1 MGDERPR
8 RRART
13 ATPALL
19 EPTPEGGHTCYA
31 GRAMGNIWA
40 FILLIGPLIFVHEL
54 GHLLA
59 AKLVDVKVLR
69 FSIGFGPPLLRAR
82 FGETE
87 YCLAPIPLG
96 GYVSMLGQGNDDVPL
111 AEHDRALSNKPLWAR
126 YLVLGAG
133 PVANLVLPILVY
145 FFFFLQQTTLTP
157 AVVGT
162 VVAGSAADQAGL
174 MQGDRIVAIDDRD
187 IRSWNDMSQRVAE
200 SPGVDLKVQI
210 ERDGKRLDRT
220 VTPAKKVTRNAL
232 GVATPVGRLGV
243 NQAFYA
249 PQIGIIDPRSPAYL
263 EGLRSGDTITSIN
276 GEPVRTVEELQR
288 MLDSTGDGLVRLTY
302 LRATAVA
309 APLATLLWYESAH
322 AQLLPGKDGSGTGI
336 LPGNAFIRSVEPG
349 SPADRAGLRP
359 GDRLL
364 SVDGTSTEQW
374 EILTEV
380 LGQRRLEPVELS
392 VQSLGDAPR
401 TVSLQLEIRS
411 WRDIYQQDR
420 QEVWFGAR
428 PFAKTY
434 FAPPEPIR
442 GRFTYAM
449 GAAVQ
454 QTGASISLM
463 WATLVQMLTF
473 ERGVDELSSVVGL
486 FKVAGTAAEQGPGQ
500 FLELVALLSVN
511 LGFVNLLPIPI
522 LDGGH
527 LLFFTVEAIRR
538 RPMGQRAREIASAVG
553 LVVILL
559 LLLVAAR
566 NDIIRYWL

>member
-1 MGDERPR
+1 
-8 RRART
+8 
-13 ATPALL
+13 
-19 EPTPEGGHTCYA
+19 
-31 GRAMGNIWA
+31 MGNLWA

-96 GYVSMLGQGNDDVPL
+96 GYVSMLGQGNEDVPI
-111 AEHDRALSNKPLWAR
+111 AEQERALSNKPLWAR

-133 PVANLVLPILVY
+133 PLANLVLPVLVY
-145 FFFFLQQTTLTP
+145 FFFFLQHTTLTP
-157 AVVGT
+157 AVIGT

-174 MQGDRIVAIDDRD
+174 VQGDRIVAIDDRD
-187 IRSWNDMSQRVAE
+187 IRSWSDMSQRVAE
-200 SPGVDLKVQI
+200 SPGIDLKVQI

-220 VTPAKKVTRNAL
+220 VTPAKKLSRNAL
-232 GVATPVGRLGV
+232 GVAAPVGRLGV
-243 NQAFYA
+243 LASFYA

-302 LRATAVA
+302 LRATPVV
-309 APLATLLWYESAH
+309 APLGTLLWYESAH

-336 LPGNAFIRSVEPG
+336 LPANSFVRSVEPG
-349 SPADRAGLRP
+349 SPAARAGLMP
-359 GDRLL
+359 GDRVLA
-364 SVDGTSTEQW
+364 VDGVSTAQW
-374 EILTEV
+374 EV
-380 LGQRRLEPVELS
+380 LDDVLKQRRLEPVELT
-392 VQSLGDAPR
+392 VQGLGKSPR
-401 TVSLQLEIRS
+401 SVSLQLEIRT

-420 QEVWFGAR
+420 QELWFGAQ
-428 PFAKTY
+428 PFAKIYTSE
-434 FAPPEPIR
+434 PEPIR

-449 GAAVQ
+449 GSAVGG
-454 QTGASISLM
+454 TAEVISML
-463 WATLVQMLTF
+463 WTTLVQMLTF
-473 ERGVDELSSVVGL
+473 ERGVDDLSSVVGL
-486 FKVAGTAAEQGPGQ
+486 FKVAGTAAEQGPGE
-500 FLELVALLSVN
+500 FLRLVALLSVN

-538 RPMGQRAREIASAVG
+538 RPLGQRAREIASAVG

-566 NDIIRYWL
+566 NDIIRFWL

>member
-1 MGDERPR
+1 
-8 RRART
+8 
-13 ATPALL
+13 
-19 EPTPEGGHTCYA
+19 
-31 GRAMGNIWA
+31 MGNLWA
-40 FILLIGPLIFVHEL
+40 LILLIGPLIFVHEL

-96 GYVSMLGQGNDDVPL
+96 GYVSMLGQGNEDVPI
-111 AEHDRALSNKPLWAR
+111 AEQERALSNKPLWAR

-133 PVANLVLPILVY
+133 PLANLVLPVLVY
-145 FFFFLQQTTLTP
+145 FFFFLQHTTLTP
-157 AVVGT
+157 AVIGT

-187 IRSWNDMSQRVAE
+187 IRSWSDMSQRVAE
-200 SPGVDLKVQI
+200 SPGIDLKVQI

-220 VTPAKKVTRNAL
+220 VTPAKKLSRNAL

-243 NQAFYA
+243 LASFYA

-302 LRATAVA
+302 LRATPVVA
-309 APLATLLWYESAH
+309 PIGTLLWYESAH

-336 LPGNAFIRSVEPG
+336 LPANSFVRSVEPG
-349 SPADRAGLRP
+349 SPADRAGLVP
-359 GDRLL
+359 GDRVLA
-364 SVDGTSTEQW
+364 VDGVSTAQW
-374 EILTEV
+374 EVLTDV
-380 LGQRRLEPVELS
+380 LAQRRLEAVELT
-392 VQSLGDAPR
+392 VQGLGKSPR
-401 TVSLQLEIRS
+401 SVSLQLEIRT

-420 QEVWFGAR
+420 QELWFGAQ
-428 PFAKTY
+428 PFAKIYTSE
-434 FAPPEPIR
+434 PEPIR

-449 GAAVQ
+449 GSAVGG
-454 QTGASISLM
+454 TGEVISML
-463 WATLVQMLTF
+463 WTTLVQMLTF
-473 ERGVDELSSVVGL
+473 ERGVDDLSSVVGL
-486 FKVAGTAAEQGPGQ
+486 FKVAGTAAEQGPGE
-500 FLELVALLSVN
+500 FLRLVALLSVN

-538 RPMGQRAREIASAVG
+538 RPLGQRAREIASAVG

>member
-1 MGDERPR
+1 MAAPR
-8 RRART
+8 A
-13 ATPALL
+13 AP
-19 EPTPEGGHTCYA
+19 GSGHTCYA
-31 GRAMGNIWA
+31 RPAMGNIWA

-96 GYVSMLGQGNDDVPL
+96 GYVSMLGQGSEDVPI
-111 AEHDRALSNKPLWAR
+111 AEQERALSNKPLWAR

-133 PVANLVLPILVY
+133 PLANLVLPVIVY
-145 FFFFLQQTTLTP
+145 FFFFLQQTTLMP
-157 AVVGT
+157 AVLGT

-187 IRSWNDMSQRVAE
+187 IRSWSDMSQRVAE
-200 SPGVDLKVQI
+200 SPGIDLKVQI

-220 VTPAKKVTRNAL
+220 VTPAKKVARNQL
-232 GVATPVGRLGV
+232 GVSTPVGRLGV
-243 NQAFYA
+243 LMLFYA

-288 MLDSTGDGLVRLTY
+288 MLESTGDGLVRLTY
-302 LRATAVA
+302 LRATPVA
-309 APLATLLWYESAH
+309 APIGTLLWYESAH

-336 LPGNAFIRSVEPG
+336 LPANNFVRSVEPG
-349 SPADRAGLRP
+349 SPAARAGLVP
-359 GDRLL
+359 GDRVLA
-364 SVDGTSTEQW
+364 VDGISTEQW
-374 EILTEV
+374 EV
-380 LGQRRLEPVELS
+380 LFDVLNQRQLEPVELT
-392 VQSLGDAPR
+392 VQSLGESPR
-401 TVSLQLEIRS
+401 TVSLQREIRT

-420 QEVWFGAR
+420 QEVWFGAQ

-434 FAPPEPIR
+434 TSEPEPIR

-449 GAAVQ
+449 GSSVAA
-454 QTGASISLM
+454 TGELISML
-463 WATLVQMLTF
+463 WTTLVQMLTF
-473 ERGVDELSSVVGL
+473 ERGVEDLSSVVGL
-486 FKVAGTAAEQGPGQ
+486 FKVAGTAADQGPGD
-500 FLELVALLSVN
+500 FLRLVALLSVN